1 MTVRLKTEL
10 WIQAQVRLCN
20 LNFIPMVV
28 TRHGDPDAGAVLL
41 KLLRKD
47 GFCQLL
53 RRTTTL
59 DGELG
64 WALALTSKD
73 TGTCDVA
80 EELADGYIDRE
91 SARDR
96 DLWVVEIED
105 YEGRYEIDGPVES

>member
-1 MTVRLKTEL
+1 VTARLKTAL

-47 GFCQLL
+47 GLCQLL
-53 RRTTTL
+53 RRTTTF
-59 DGELG
+59 DGEQG
-64 WALALTSKD
+64 WAFAVTSEK
-73 TGTCDVA
+73 TGSCDVA
-80 EELADGYIDRE
+80 EETVDGYIERE
-91 SARDR
+91 KARDR

-105 YEGRYEIDGPVES
+105 YDGRYEIDGPVEA